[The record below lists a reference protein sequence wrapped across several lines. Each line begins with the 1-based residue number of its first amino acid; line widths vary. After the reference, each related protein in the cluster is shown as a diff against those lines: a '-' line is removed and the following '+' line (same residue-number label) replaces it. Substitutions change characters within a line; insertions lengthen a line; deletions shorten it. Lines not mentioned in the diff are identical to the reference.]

1 MLDQTTNKPTM
12 NPALRSFW
20 SKPSRGKV
28 LHGGRGSSKSWDAA
42 ARLVWIT
49 QAVKVRALCTRMFQ
63 NKIQESVYNLIKSQA
78 ERFGVAHEYDFQ
90 QTRIIHRRTG
100 SEILFYGLAR
110 NIDEIKS
117 LEGIDILWMEEA
129 HNLTETMWDTLEPT
143 IIRNKGSEVWVIFN
157 PRLRSDFAYQRFVEN
172 PPTGYVVRQINYNE
186 NPFLDDG
193 MVKAIQEMERKDPEK
208 KRHVY
213 DGVPDNDDDQAV
225 IKSTWL
231 ESAVDAHIKL
241 GIEVTGSRRI
251 GFDVADD
258 GSDMNATCEAHG
270 ILCEGVSEWKG
281 LEDKLLMSCARVYS
295 RASEIGAS
303 ITYDSIGV
311 GATAGAKFSE
321 LNVGKSPP
329 VQYSKFNAGSKVINP
344 DREYMPNT
352 KNRDHFANLK
362 AQAWWLVAD
371 RLRATHEAV
380 TNGGD
385 FDPSEIISISSEC
398 QHLEKLITELST
410 PHRHFDSAGKVKVES
425 KQDLAKRDVKSP
437 NLADAFIMAYA
448 PVEQQAMGMMVK
460 ARHRR

>member
-1 MLDQTTNKPTM
+1 M

-63 NKIQESVYNLIKSQA
+63 NKIEESVYNLIKSQA
-78 ERFGVAHEYDFQ
+78 ERFGVADQYDFQ
-90 QTRIIHRRTG
+90 KAKIIHNRTG

-129 HNLTETMWDTLEPT
+129 HNLTEAMWDTLEPT

-157 PRLRSDFAYQRFVEN
+157 PRLRSDFAYQRFVVN
-172 PPTGYVVRQINYNE
+172 PPTGYIVRQINYNE

-193 MVKAIQEMERKDPEK
+193 MIKAIEEMAIKDPDK
-208 KRHVY
+208 KRLVY
-213 DGVPDNDDDQAV
+213 DGVPDSDDDQAV

-231 ESAVDAHIKL
+231 ESAVDAHVKL
-241 GIEVTGSRRI
+241 GVEIVGTRRI

-258 GSDMNATCEAHG
+258 GGDMNATCEAHG
-270 ILCEGVSEWKG
+270 ILCEDVSEWKG
-281 LEDKLLMSCARVYS
+281 LEDKLLMSCDRVFS
-295 RASEIGAS
+295 RANELGAD

-311 GATAGAKFSE
+311 GASAGARFSE
-321 LNVGKSPP
+321 LNLGKVPM
-329 VQYSKFNAGSKVINP
+329 VQYAKFNAGSRVQNP
-344 DREYMPNT
+344 ESEYMPRI
-352 KNRDHFANLK
+352 KNKDHFANLK

-380 TNGGD
+380 TNGGK
-385 FDPSEIISISSEC
+385 FDPAEIISISSQC
-398 QHLEKLITELST
+398 SQLEKLVTELST
-410 PHRHFDSAGKVKVES
+410 PHRHFDSAGRVKVES
-425 KQDLAKRDVKSP
+425 KQDLAKRDIKSP
-437 NLADAFIMAYA
+437 NLADAFIMAFA
-448 PVEQQAMGMMVK
+448 PKEHTAVGMLVK

>member
-1 MLDQTTNKPTM
+1 M

-49 QAVKVRALCTRMFQ
+49 QSVKVRALCTRMFQ
-63 NKIQESVYNLIKSQA
+63 NKIEESVYNLIKSQA
-78 ERFGVAHEYDFQ
+78 ERFGVANQYDFQ
-90 QTRIIHRRTG
+90 KSKIIHKRTG

-129 HNLTETMWDTLEPT
+129 HNLTEAMWDTLEPT
-143 IIRNKGSEVWVIFN
+143 IIRNAGSEVWVIFN
-157 PRLRSDFAYQRFVEN
+157 PRLRGDFAYQRFVVD
-172 PPTGYVVRQINYNE
+172 PPTGYIVRQINYNE

-193 MVKAIQEMERKDPEK
+193 MIAAIEEMERKDPEK
-208 KRHVY
+208 KRLVY

-241 GIEVTGSRRI
+241 GVNITGSRRI

-258 GSDMNATCEAHG
+258 GGDMNAMCESYG
-270 ILCEGVSEWKG
+270 ILCEDISEWKG
-281 LEDKLLMSCARVYS
+281 LEDKLLMSCDRVYS
-295 RASEIGAS
+295 RATKLGAD

-311 GATAGAKFSE
+311 GASAGARFSE
-321 LNVGKSPP
+321 LNEGKFPA
-329 VQYSKFNAGSKVINP
+329 VQYRKFNAGAKVINP
-344 DREYMPNT
+344 DRDYMPNT
-352 KNRDHFANLK
+352 KNKDHFSNLK

-371 RLRATHEAV
+371 RLRATHMAV
-380 TNGGD
+380 TEGAD
-385 FDPSEIISISSEC
+385 FDPAEIISISANCS
-398 QHLEKLITELST
+398 QLEKLISELST
-410 PHRHFDSAGKVKVES
+410 PHRHFDSAGRVKVES
-425 KQDLAKRDVKSP
+425 KQDLAKRDIKSP

-448 PVEQQAMGMMVK
+448 PVESQAVGIMVK
-460 ARHRR
+460 KRHRR